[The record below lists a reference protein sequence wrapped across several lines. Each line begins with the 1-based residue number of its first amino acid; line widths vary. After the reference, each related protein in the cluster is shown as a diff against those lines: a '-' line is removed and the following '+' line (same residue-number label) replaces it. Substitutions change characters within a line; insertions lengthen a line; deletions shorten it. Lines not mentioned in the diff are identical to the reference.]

1 MKNILVGVLI
11 VGVLVLVACNT
22 DKKPSSK
29 IGETVA
35 IEETPD
41 VLEGKNSSYSL
52 TKSRGDLLESL
63 YKEYAE
69 NTPEIQ
75 ELDKQIN
82 SLYEKK
88 FDAEKDFHNYNN
100 KNEQYYN
107 VAKAR
112 AGQISDSLLADKVKN
127 MIAKS
132 ISQYHNRIKEDTT
145 LINQIEKQYN
155 NIDDLYNVFKVVVTI
170 PMIEVYQKNEHPSKK
185 LLENFSDELS
195 ETQRSLEKEIE
206 KH

>member
-63 YKEYAE
+63 YKEYVE

-170 PMIEVYQKNEHPSKK
+170 PMIEVYQKNEHPSK
-185 LLENFSDELS
+185 SC
-195 ETQRSLEKEIE
+195 
-206 KH
+206 